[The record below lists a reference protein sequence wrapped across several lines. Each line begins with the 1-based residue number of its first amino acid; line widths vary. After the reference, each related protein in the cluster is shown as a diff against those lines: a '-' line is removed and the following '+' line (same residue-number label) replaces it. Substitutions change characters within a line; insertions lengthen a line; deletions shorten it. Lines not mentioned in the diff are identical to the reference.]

1 MPALPIR
8 AKLALLCAGAVA
20 IAIVAA
26 SVLAWVATRE
36 ALRDQVDA
44 SLEGPNQLR
53 FRAVMGALPSID
65 LDQQIANSCTPPVG
79 GRAIESPTDTRVQ
92 LVFADGST
100 CSPFPEDDQIEVTDG
115 HLAVARGERASDLRD
130 ATTDGGEHVRAR
142 TVATGDG
149 YAIITSRSLEEV
161 DAATRQLAMV
171 LSLAGLCG
179 VLAAAAAGLFV
190 ALVVLRPVRQLTA
203 AAEHVAATEDLDVP
217 IPVEG
222 RDEVARLSTA
232 FNAMTSRLSR
242 SRERQRQL
250 IADASHELRTP
261 LTSLRTNLEWL
272 MRSEAK
278 GRPLDAAQRR
288 QVEQA
293 VLGQMDELSALI
305 AEVGALAREEPVRA
319 RGPVDLDAVVLR
331 AVERAQRRDPG
342 RRFDLDLEPWR
353 VLGHGGDLERA
364 VLNLLDNALKFST
377 GPIRITLVRGR
388 RPSPTKGRAVR
399 RSAGEGVRPVLAG
412 TRGARAAGLRPRAGD
427 RRDRRRRARRHRLL
441 HQRLMGWQRRRLRA
455 ASPERPPQRSGCVPS
470 RVTAYFRPV
479 GSRQT

>member
-44 SLEGPNQLR
+44 SLNGPGQVRIRTMLGGLAGIPNLN
-53 FRAVMGALPSID
+53 LT
-65 LDQQIANSCTPPVG
+65 LDQQIADLCAPGTEGRLVG
-79 GRAIESPTDTRVQ
+79 GPAETRMQV
-92 LVFADGST
+92 VFEDGST
-100 CSPFPEDDQIEVTDG
+100 CSPFGTGDEAEVTAAD
-115 HLAVARGERASDLRD
+115 LEVASGEQASVLRD
-130 ATTDGGEHVRAR
+130 GTTNDGEHVRVR
-142 TVATGDG
+142 TVQMADG
-149 YAIITSRSLEEV
+149 VAMMSTRSLAEV
-161 DAATRQLAMV
+161 DAATRQLAIV
-171 LSLAGLCG
+171 LTLAGLCG

-293 VLGQMDELSALI
+293 VLGQMDELSTLI

-319 RGPVDLDAVVLR
+319 RGPVDLDAVALR

-342 RRFDLDLEPWR
+342 RRFELDLEPWP

-364 VLNLLDNALKFST
+364 CLNLLDNALKFST
-377 GPIRITLVRGR
+377 GPIRVT
-388 RPSPTKGRAVR
+388 
-399 RSAGEGVRPVLAG
+399 LAG
-412 TRGARAAGLRPRAGD
+412 GRLTVSDQGPGLSDAAQAKAFDRFWRAPEARELPGSGLGLAIVESAAVDHGGTVFFTNAPWGGSAVGFELPSANGA
-427 RRDRRRRARRHRLL
+427 
-441 HQRLMGWQRRRLRA
+441 
-455 ASPERPPQRSGCVPS
+455 
-470 RVTAYFRPV
+470 V
-479 GSRQT
+479 G

>member
-20 IAIVAA
+20 VAIVAA
-26 SVLAWVATRE
+26 SVLAWFATRE
-36 ALRDQVDA
+36 TLRDQVDA
-44 SLEGPNQLR
+44 SLTDGPGQRVFRSVLPGGPQPSQPLDLSLDSRIAAMCGPTGEG
-53 FRAVMGALPSID
+53 FLP
-65 LDQQIANSCTPPVG
+65 T
-79 GRAIESPTDTRVQ
+79 SPTDTRTQ
-92 LVFADGST
+92 LVFAAGPT
-100 CSPFPEDDQIEVTDG
+100 CSPYDTDDQIEITGADRE
-115 HLAVARGERASDLRD
+115 VASGERASYFRD
-130 ATTDGGEHVRAR
+130 ATTNGGEHVRAY
-142 TVATGDG
+142 TTQSADG
-149 YAIITSRSLEEV
+149 AAFVTTRSLEEV
-161 DAATRQLAMV
+161 DAATQQLAIV

-278 GRPLDAAQRR
+278 GRPLDASQRR

-319 RGPVDLDAVVLR
+319 RGPVDLDAVALR

-342 RRFDLDLEPWR
+342 RRFELELEPWQ

-364 VLNLLDNALKFST
+364 CLNLLDNALKFST
-377 GPIRITLVRGR
+377 GPIRVTLAGGRLTVSDRGPGLSDAAQAKAFDR
-388 RPSPTKGRAVR
+388 FWRAPEARELPGSGLGLAIVESAAVDHGGTVFFTNAPCGGSAVGFELPMPPVHLN
-399 RSAGEGVRPVLAG
+399 SAG
-412 TRGARAAGLRPRAGD
+412 GASHPG
-427 RRDRRRRARRHRLL
+427 
-441 HQRLMGWQRRRLRA
+441 
-455 ASPERPPQRSGCVPS
+455 
-470 RVTAYFRPV
+470 
-479 GSRQT
+479 

>member
-1 MPALPIR
+1 VPALPIR

-26 SVLAWVATRE
+26 SVLAWFATRE

-44 SLEGPNQLR
+44 SLEGGAGQRILR
-53 FRAVMGALPSID
+53 STLPGTLPARPLNEMYAAFCDPLPEEFSE
-65 LDQQIANSCTPPVG
+65 LSAS
-79 GRAIESPTDTRVQ
+79 ATRTQV
-92 LVFADGST
+92 VRADGAT
-100 CSPFPEDDQIEVTDG
+100 CSSNENDQIEPSAAELD
-115 HLAVARGERASDLRD
+115 VASGELSSSIRD
-130 ATTDGGEHVRAR
+130 ATTVSGEHVRAR
-142 TVATGDG
+142 TVSTGDG
-149 YAIITSRSLEEV
+149 YAIVTTRSLEEV
-161 DAATRQLAMV
+161 DAATRQLAIV
-171 LSLAGLCG
+171 LTLAGLLG

-261 LTSLRTNLEWL
+261 LTSLRTNVEWL

-278 GRPLDAAQRR
+278 GRPLDAGQRR
-288 QVEQA
+288 QVERA

-319 RGPVDLDAVVLR
+319 EGPVDLDAVVLR

-342 RRFDLDLEPWR
+342 RRFELDLEPWR
-353 VLGHGGDLERA
+353 VVGHGGDLERA

-388 RPSPTKGRAVR
+388 LTVSDRGPGLSDAAQAKAFDRFWRAPEARELPGSGLGLAIVEAAAVDHGGTVFFTDAPWGGSAVGFELPSGGRDHLNSVADA
-399 RSAGEGVRPVLAG
+399 SL
-412 TRGARAAGLRPRAGD
+412 RG
-427 RRDRRRRARRHRLL
+427 
-441 HQRLMGWQRRRLRA
+441 
-455 ASPERPPQRSGCVPS
+455 
-470 RVTAYFRPV
+470 
-479 GSRQT
+479 